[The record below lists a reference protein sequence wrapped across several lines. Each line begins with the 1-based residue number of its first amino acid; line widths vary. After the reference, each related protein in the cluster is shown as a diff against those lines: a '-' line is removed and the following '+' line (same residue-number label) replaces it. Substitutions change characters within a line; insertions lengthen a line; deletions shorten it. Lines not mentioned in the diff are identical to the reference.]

1 MCANERCRTRGALM
15 RGASPPCAAPAFP
28 LRGLKPRRG
37 NAGGQFD
44 DRHRWW
50 RDGEIT
56 ALADDQVE
64 VTVLNGDHPRHPW
77 QAETI
82 SVPRDPELVQRA

>member
-1 MCANERCRTRGALM
+1 MELAIGDRVHIWD
-15 RGASPPCAAPAFP
+15 
-28 LRGLKPRRG
+28 
-37 NAGGQFD
+37 D

-56 ALADDQVE
+56 ALDDDQVE